1 MNYAEHPERERVLNQ
16 ALRARTFSEIAQAN
30 VEMDQ
35 WVAAHPEDLGI
46 RDAYEVLDNMQEIAE
61 FQQQEELSRRSLAG
75 VTG

>member
-16 ALRARTFSEIAQAN
+16 ALRARTFSEIALAN

-75 VTG
+75 VAG